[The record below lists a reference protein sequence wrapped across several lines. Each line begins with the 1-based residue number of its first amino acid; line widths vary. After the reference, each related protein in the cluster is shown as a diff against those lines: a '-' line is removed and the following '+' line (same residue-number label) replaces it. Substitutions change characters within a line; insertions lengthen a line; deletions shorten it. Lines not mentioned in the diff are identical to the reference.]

1 MFKTGIKPFG
11 FFIMILGGLLMIS
24 VNASAGDEGLKG
36 WEIDS
41 EYNKLYSVAEFD
53 NFKGKIEEI
62 KEIVPMEGMAPGL
75 ALLVRDRDDEVIM
88 VHLGPKSFCGDHGL
102 RKGDSVK
109 IRGAWAEIGGEE
121 VFLASKV
128 KRGEDYAYKV
138 RLTKDGKPFWCMG
151 PDELAKER
159 ASTEP

>member
-1 MFKTGIKPFG
+1 MCKTGIKPFG
-11 FFIMILGGLLMIS
+11 LLIMFLGLLLAFSIT
-24 VNASAGDEGLKG
+24 ASAGDEGLKG
-36 WEIDS
+36 WEIDGA
-41 EYNKLYSVAEFD
+41 YNKLYSVAEFD
-53 NFKGKIEEI
+53 NFKGEIEDI
-62 KEIVPMEGMAPGL
+62 TEIVPMEGMAPGL
-75 ALLVRDRDDEVIM
+75 ALSVRDRDDEVIL

-102 RKGDSVK
+102 RKGDKVK
-109 IRGAWAEIGGEE
+109 IRGAWAEIGGKE
-121 VFLASKV
+121 VFLASKI